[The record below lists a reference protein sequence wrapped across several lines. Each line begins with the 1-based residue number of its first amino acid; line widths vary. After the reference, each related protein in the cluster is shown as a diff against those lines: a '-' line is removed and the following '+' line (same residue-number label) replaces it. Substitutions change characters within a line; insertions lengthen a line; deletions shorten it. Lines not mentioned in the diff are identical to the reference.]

1 MKELKLIFAGLDN
14 AGKTSFLIALR
25 KKYNF
30 YERVK
35 QLKPTI
41 KIEYSS
47 FSFLDRFMINFWD
60 MGGQAKYRKIY
71 LDNTIYFSNTDFL
84 YFLIDIK
91 DDLRFQDSVKY
102 LHELLDIYRDEKMEY
117 TNEVVICFNK
127 YDPEY
132 RENEEFTD
140 RADMLKKLILS
151 QNKDLKFKFF
161 NTTYY
166 DISTLSKAMS
176 YSLNKLLNLKQI
188 NMKLEKIVKNYD
200 CSYAILFSESG
211 LMISDYY
218 KNIIDFRDFDKK
230 VCRVNESLEF
240 FQRLVDEDVKLDE
253 KLTFSEERTEY
264 VRKYDIDDEN
274 GKITFYLGI
283 CAPVKNLDSIKLELN
298 DFQEA
303 LISL

>member
-41 KIEYSS
+41 KIAYSS
-47 FSFLDRFMINFWD
+47 FNFLDRFMINFWD

-71 LDNTIYFSNTDFL
+71 LDKTVYFSNTDFL
-84 YFLIDIK
+84 YYLIDIK

-102 LHELLDIYRDEKMEY
+102 LHELLDIFRDKKMQY
-117 TNEVVICFNK
+117 TNEIIICFNK

-132 RENEEFTD
+132 RISQEYKDNVE
-140 RADMLKKLILS
+140 MLKKLILT

-166 DISTLSKAMS
+166 DISSLSKAVS
-176 YSLNKLLNLKQI
+176 YSLNKLLNL
-188 NMKLEKIVKNYD
+188 EKINKKLKKIVDTYN
-200 CSYAILFSESG
+200 CSYAILFSETG

-240 FQRLVDEDVKLDE
+240 FQRLVDEDVGVDE
-253 KLTFSEERTEY
+253 KLTFSENRIEY
-264 VRKYDIDDEN
+264 VKKYETNNEN
-274 GKITFYLGI
+274 EKLTFYLGI
-283 CAPVKNLDSIKLELN
+283 CTPSNNIDSIKSELMN
-298 DFQEA
+298 FQED
-303 LISL
+303 LKSI